1 MSAGVGRAWAEARGS
16 AIGAPAVIFSQS
28 EESHTQNSTITPS
41 KKTPLAAYKVF
52 IPSVSGGSI
61 WSQTL
66 PHAIG
71 FPAEVSAVTRMLQ
84 PETRGHQETLETL
97 LRSK

>member
-1 MSAGVGRAWAEARGS
+1 MSAGVGRAWAKARGS
-16 AIGAPAVIFSQS
+16 AIGAPAVLFSQS

-61 WSQTL
+61 YGS
-66 PHAIG
+66 
-71 FPAEVSAVTRMLQ
+71 R
-84 PETRGHQETLETL
+84 RYRTL
-97 LRSK
+97 LGFRPRFPL